1 MMERVVEVTGTKRH
15 LSLYRGFMVIKGE
28 EGELGRVALDDIG
41 VVMAAGYGIT
51 MSTELLVA
59 LADRGAGFVV
69 CDQRMQ
75 PSSWL
80 LPVSGHHLQS
90 RRMQKQLEVG
100 KALKKRIWQKV
111 IQGKICFQAEVLAAV
126 QVPHEGVAALARDV
140 RSGDPDNIE
149 AQAAR
154 RYWPLLMGKAF
165 RREPQSDFVNA
176 MLNYGYTILRS
187 CTARAVAAAG
197 LHPSLGIHHHGPGN
211 PFCLADDLMEPF
223 RPAVDLVVLSLS
235 RQGREELD
243 RDTKG
248 RLVGILLQDTLTKQ
262 GTTPVA
268 TAISRLVSSVAQSFD
283 QGEMLIDLPERLV
296 PHGLF

>member
-51 MSTELLVA
+51 MSNELLVA
-59 LADRGAGFVV
+59 LAGRGAGFVV

-75 PSSWL
+75 PSAWL
-80 LPVSGHHLQS
+80 LPISGHHLQS

-100 KALKKRIWQKV
+100 KALKKRMWQKV

-126 QVPHEGVAALARDV
+126 QVPYEGVANMARDV

-223 RPAVDLVVLSLS
+223 RPAVDLVVLSLH

-268 TAISRLVSSVAQSFD
+268 TAITRLVGSVAQSFD
-283 QGEMLIDLPERLV
+283 QGELLIDLPERLV